1 MSSTIQSPDASGAG
15 FNARRVVRILHRWLG
30 LVLGS
35 VLLLSACT
43 GLWLALAGP
52 SDKRLMAQQCIG
64 SDPVGS
70 YQALADAVAV
80 ELGPL
85 ASLTLRMPHA
95 ERACVM
101 AFAKT
106 LSWHGEAFLHPA
118 TARVVALREE
128 SQGLYNLMFELHS
141 SLLMG
146 DRGKAVLA
154 LTAAFFIALWM
165 TGLALWWPIR
175 WRTAFQLRLRG
186 RGLLALSDGHKM
198 AGVALGLAVLM
209 AVGSGAY
216 VVWRPMAG
224 WINALAST
232 PRPTAPALPP
242 WSPEKGAAQV
252 DVLPLDELVLAGS
265 KEAGVGARLVDMGL
279 PVSKPGPVRLRYH
292 LAGDPHPNGQTYVWI
307 DPRQGNVLRRVN
319 WNEADVGSRL
329 QGWLYPFHAGHL
341 WGAPHTALLVVVG
354 ASLAWFALSGPL
366 VWALRRRLR
375 APVHATFP
383 THFPLTD
390 HPDEHHCQ
398 TPRAAGR
405 HAGAAASRSAKR

>member
-1 MSSTIQSPDASGAG
+1 MSSPIQSPDPSGAG

-85 ASLTLRMPHA
+85 ASLTLRMPHG
-95 ERACVM
+95 ERACVT

-106 LSWHGEAFLHPA
+106 SSWHGEAFLHPA

-141 SLLMG
+141 NLLMG

-165 TGLALWWPIR
+165 TGLALWWPLR
-175 WRTAFQLRLRG
+175 WRKAFQLRLRG
-186 RGLLALSDGHKM
+186 RGLLALADGHKM

-216 VVWRPMAG
+216 IAWRPMAG
-224 WINALAST
+224 WINALTAT
-232 PRPTAPALPP
+232 PHPTAPALPP
-242 WSPEKGAAQV
+242 WPPAPGTVLAS
-252 DVLPLDELVLAGS
+252 VLPLDTVVQAGS
-265 KEAGVGARLVDMGL
+265 RAFGVGARLVDIGL
-279 PVSKPGPVRLRYH
+279 PAGKPGPVRLRYH
-292 LAGDPHPNGQTYVWI
+292 LVGDPHPNGQSYVWI
-307 DPRQGNVLRRVN
+307 DPRQGNVVRRVN
-319 WNEADVGSRL
+319 WHEADLGSRL
-329 QGWLYPFHAGHL
+329 QGWFYPFHAGHL
-341 WGAPHTALLVVVG
+341 WGTPHTGLLVVVG
-354 ASLAWFALSGPL
+354 ASLVWFTISGPL
-366 VWALRRRLR
+366 LWSLRRRTQ
-375 APVHATFP
+375 APVHTTFP
-383 THFPLTD
+383 IHGP
-390 HPDEHHCQ
+390 
-398 TPRAAGR
+398 
-405 HAGAAASRSAKR
+405 S